1 MIEYYAGSIQYDT
14 DDLQTADEIVTRL
27 DLKDLIKDLKKL
39 KNLRKGGELL
49 FAAQVQ
55 YDGSEVDITNK
66 VRKEIDG

>member
-14 DDLQTADEIVTRL
+14 DDLQTADEVITRI

-39 KNLRKGGELL
+39 KNLRRSGELL

-55 YDGSEVDITNK
+55 YDGSEIDITDK
-66 VRKEIDG
+66 VRREMNG

>member
-14 DDLQTADEIVTRL
+14 DDLQTADEVITRL
-27 DLKDLIKDLKKL
+27 DLKDLIKALKKL

>member
-14 DDLQTADEIVTRL
+14 EDLQTADEVITRL
-27 DLKDLIKDLKKL
+27 ELKDLIKDLKKL
-39 KNLRKGGELL
+39 KSLRRGASLL

-66 VRKEIDG
+66 VRREING

>member
-1 MIEYYAGSIQYDT
+1 MIEYYAGSIQSET
-14 DDLQTADEIVTRL
+14 DDLQTADEGITRL

>member
-1 MIEYYAGSIQYDT
+1 MIEYYAGIIQYDT
-14 DDLQTADEIVTRL
+14 DDLQTADEVITRL

>member
-14 DDLQTADEIVTRL
+14 DDLQTADEVITRL